1 MIRVEVITKPGMGG
15 WRGMTNFGFRDESLN
30 ATPRFA
36 DEKGAEQMRR
46 YMVNFQGPIAKGK
59 TGLTVSF
66 DGNNSYDSRT
76 IVAQSP
82 NGRPGQRPGRRC
94 PATR

>member
-1 MIRVEVITKPGMGG
+1 
-15 WRGMTNFGFRDESLN
+15 
-30 ATPRFA
+30 
-36 DEKGAEQMRR
+36 MRR

-66 DGNNSYDSRT
+66 DGNSSYDSRT

-82 NGRPGQRPGRRC
+82 TGQRSTAWPRRR
-94 PATR
+94 PTR

>member
-1 MIRVEVITKPGMGG
+1 
-15 WRGMTNFGFRDESLN
+15 MTNFGFRDESLN
-30 ATPRFA
+30 AKNAFA

-66 DGNNSYDSRT
+66 DGNSAYESRT
-76 IVAQSP
+76 INAQAPSGEP
-82 NGRPGQRPGRRC
+82 ITGWRKLRPTP
-94 PATR
+94 